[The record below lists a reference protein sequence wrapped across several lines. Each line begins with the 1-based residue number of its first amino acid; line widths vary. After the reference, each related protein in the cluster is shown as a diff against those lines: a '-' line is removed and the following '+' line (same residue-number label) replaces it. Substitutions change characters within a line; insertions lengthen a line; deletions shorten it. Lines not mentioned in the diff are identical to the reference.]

1 MKRGGQK
8 AKGNAY
14 ERVVAKIFTETYYPA
29 EDGEFRR
36 VPLSGGWD
44 KRAAPGDLIALKY
57 VDKEGEEMV
66 IDRSFPFL
74 VECKTWKDENVKHFF
89 SGLYSEDSIFF
100 DWMLQACGDSSLAR
114 RLPLVVFKLY
124 RTENVAMI
132 VSTDFYQLA
141 NLFGNFVGK
150 IYNIEKIMPKD
161 EGAVPQKLVFVLLK
175 DFLEW
180 IDWEV
185 YKLSNKVRSIKSLTD
200 EVKE

>member
-1 MKRGGQK
+1 MKKGSQK

-14 ERVVAKIFTETYYPA
+14 ELVIAKLFTETYYPA

-44 KRAAPGDLIALKY
+44 KRAAPGDLVALKY
-57 VDKEGEEMV
+57 VDTEGEEMV
-66 IDRSFPFL
+66 IDRSFPFS

-89 SGLYSEDSIFF
+89 SGLYSEESIFF
-100 DWMLQACGDSSLAR
+100 DWIRQACADSSPVR
-114 RLPLVVFKLY
+114 KTPLVVFKLY
-124 RTENVAMI
+124 RTENIAML

-141 NLFGNFVGK
+141 SLFGNFVGK
-150 IYNIEKIMPKD
+150 IYNIEKIMSKN
-161 EGAVPQKLVFVLLK
+161 EKEIPQKLVFVLLK

-185 YKLSNKVRSIKSLTD
+185 YKLSDKVRSIKSFTK